1 MDTIK
6 VEKKGV
12 KMVAHR
18 GMSGLET
25 ENTLPAFVAAGN
37 RSYFGEECDIH
48 VTADEKIVVIHDEN
62 TGRVALQ
69 NINVEKSTF
78 DEVRAVQLRDFN
90 HEDKESTSTRA
101 DLIIPTLSE
110 YVKVCKK
117 YGKVCVIELKNRFE
131 KKHIV
136 QTVEEI
142 KALDYLEGVI
152 FISFSFDNM
161 VDLRELLPE
170 QPLQFLTSEFKD
182 DLLDKLDK
190 YNLDLD
196 IHYRALDKEK
206 IDAVHAHGH
215 KINCW
220 TCDNKD
226 DAEKLISMGVDF
238 ITSNILE

>member
-48 VTADEKIVVIHDEN
+48 VTADEKIIVIHDEN

-69 NINVEKSTF
+69 NINVEKTPLA
-78 DEVRAVQLRDFN
+78 EIRKVQLRDFN
-90 HEDKESTSTRA
+90 REDKESTSTRA

-206 IDAVHAHGH
+206 VDALHAHGH

-226 DAEKLISMGVDF
+226 DAEKLIDMGVDF